1 MVREIILV
9 EIIVKDN
16 MSTEKSRAFIDS
28 VKAEDYFKKSLRD
41 DIHLV
46 DEEDIE
52 YALDNGF
59 YDLEDEGISVSIKE
73 IYLEED

>member
-1 MVREIILV
+1 MITTIILV

-16 MSTEKSRAFIDS
+16 MSTDKSRAFIDS
-28 VKAEDYFKKSLRD
+28 EKAENYFKKILRD

-52 YALDNGF
+52 FALNSGF
-59 YDLEDEGISVSIKE
+59 YALEDEGISVSIKE

>member
-1 MVREIILV
+1 
-9 EIIVKDN
+9 
-16 MSTEKSRAFIDS
+16 
-28 VKAEDYFKKSLRD
+28 
-41 DIHLV
+41 V

>member
-16 MSTEKSRAFIDS
+16 MSTEKSRAFTDS
-28 VKAEDYFKKSLRD
+28 DKAESYFKKILRE

-46 DEEDIE
+46 NEEDIE
-52 YALDNGF
+52 CALDDGF